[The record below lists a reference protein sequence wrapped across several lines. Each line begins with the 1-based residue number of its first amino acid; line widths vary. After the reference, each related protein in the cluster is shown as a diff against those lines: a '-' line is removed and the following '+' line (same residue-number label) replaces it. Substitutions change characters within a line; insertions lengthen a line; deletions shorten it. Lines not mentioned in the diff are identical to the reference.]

1 MITMTATETFQ
12 LQLAAAE
19 VYEQKFVPAIFAEWA
34 PLLIDAARISPGQS
48 VLDVACGTGI
58 VARHAADRIGGTGMV
73 VGLDLN
79 DAMLTVARRIR
90 PDIDWR
96 QGDAGELPFP
106 GTSFDTVLC
115 QMALMFFPD
124 RVRALRE
131 MGRVGRD
138 GGTVAVVVP
147 GRLAE
152 QPAYGPFVD
161 MAARHAGPEAMSLLN
176 IYWSCGHI
184 GELRALF
191 DSAGL
196 EVTSAR
202 SHTGTAKHDSVG
214 AFVATEV
221 EGSPLIDRITPEQ
234 YAGIREDARRVL
246 RPFTSPDGSVAA
258 PLQGH
263 IITAKKR

>member
-1 MITMTATETFQ
+1 MTATETFH

-19 VYEQKFVPAIFAEWA
+19 LYEQKFVPAIFAEWA
-34 PLLIDAARISPGQS
+34 PLLIDAAKISPGQS

-58 VARHAADRIGGTGMV
+58 VARHAADRLGESGVV

-96 QGDAGELPFP
+96 QGDAGALPFP
-106 GTSFDTVLC
+106 GDSFDSVLC

-124 RVRALRE
+124 RVGALRE
-131 MGRVGRD
+131 MGRVAHD

-147 GRLAE
+147 GGLAE

-161 MAARHAGPEAMSLLN
+161 VAARHAGPEAMSLLN
-176 IYWSCGHI
+176 AYWSCGDI
-184 GELRALF
+184 GGLRALF

-196 EVTSAR
+196 EVVSAR
-202 SHTGTAKHDSVG
+202 THTGTARHASVG

-221 EGSPLIDRITPEQ
+221 EGSPLVDRITPEQ

-246 RPFTSPDGSVAA
+246 RPFTSADGSVAA
-258 PLQGH
+258 PLRGH
-263 IITAKKR
+263 IVTARKK

>member
-1 MITMTATETFQ
+1 MTTTETFQ

-19 VYEQKFVPAIFAEWA
+19 LYEQKFVPAIFAEWA
-34 PLLIDAARISPGQS
+34 PLLIDAAGISPGQS
-48 VLDVACGTGI
+48 VLDVACGTGV
-58 VARHAADRIGGTGMV
+58 VARHAAARLGGTGVV

-96 QGDAGELPFP
+96 QGDAGALPFP
-106 GTSFDTVLC
+106 GASFDSVLC

-124 RVRALRE
+124 RVRALQE
-131 MGRVGRD
+131 MGRVARD
-138 GGTVAVVVP
+138 GGTIAVVVP
-147 GRLAE
+147 ARLAE
-152 QPAYGPFVD
+152 QPAYAPFVD
-161 MAARHAGPEAMSLLN
+161 MAARHAGPAAMSLLN
-176 IYWSCGHI
+176 IYWSCGDI

-191 DSAGL
+191 DSAGMK
-196 EVTSAR
+196 VMSAR
-202 SHTGTAKHDSVG
+202 SHTGTAKYPSVG

-234 YAGIREDARRVL
+234 YEGIREDAHEVL
-246 RPFTSPDGSVAA
+246 RPFTSADSSVAV

-263 IITAKKR
+263 IVTARKK